1 MSSRLW
7 LTCCFVVLLISG
19 LSMTTGVSMASGDAA
34 ADPTCLNLVQNSNM
48 ELGSGWLFAPSP
60 APGIYTTE
68 QAFSPTR
75 SARLGITTASNVNA
89 FSSMRQTI
97 VVPSGDTLRLRLQ
110 VLQLSQPLDPNAQQE
125 IRILDATTGATLRQ
139 VWSSLSNDAV
149 WKGLQF
155 DLSEFLGRTIVLY
168 INARNDGAGGRT
180 AMYVDDV
187 VLELCSEG
195 GPTATWTPTSGFV
208 TATPTPWVVTNTP
221 TPPLFV
227 TATPTPVVVTN
238 TPTPG
243 GFVTATPT
251 PVVVTNTPTP
261 GGFVTATPT
270 AVVVTNT
277 PTPGGFVTA
286 TPTFVV
292 VTNTPT
298 PTVFVVTNTPSPSSP
313 TITPTFT
320 PIPPPPGGTC
330 KECLLNTGFEEWGSW
345 YFAKTNLQAAYS
357 GAQAHTGIRSAV
369 MGNPNPS
376 APNFVS
382 YSSVRQKVVLPKGE
396 IRTAFLDFW
405 HYTVSDLEG
414 DDRQEAIILD
424 ANTGRTLEVLWRVNR
439 NDRAW
444 QPEHFDLTRYL
455 GRAIVVYFNVY
466 NGGGSGRASMYIDDV
481 QLSICGNIAPA
492 PAPPTVPV
500 TTGVDPEPPL
510 PVEIPTSAVA
520 SDQIVISAI
529 GAATPSFPIA
539 TVIASSPSSSPP
551 LEMAVEVSEPGLLTR
566 FWNFIRQPLNCF
578 LTIILLVV
586 FGLVIYLLLRIVRR
600 IWPG

>member
-7 LTCCFVVLLISG
+7 LTCCLVALLISG
-19 LSMTTGVSMASGDAA
+19 LSMTTGVSMASGAAA

-48 ELGSGWLFAPSP
+48 ELSSGWLFAPSP
-60 APGIYTTE
+60 APGLYTTE

-75 SARLGITTASNVNA
+75 SARLGITTGGNVSA
-89 FSSMRQTI
+89 YSSMRQTV
-97 VVPSGDTLRLRLQ
+97 VVPSGDQLRLRLQ
-110 VLQLSQPLDPNAQQE
+110 VLQLSQPPDSNDQQE
-125 IRILDATTGATLRQ
+125 IRILDATTGTTLRQ

-168 INARNDGAGGRT
+168 INARNDGAGGKT
-180 AMYVDDV
+180 ALYVDDV
-187 VLELCSEG
+187 VLELCTDG
-195 GPTATWTPTSGFV
+195 GPTPTGTPTSGFV
-208 TATPTPWVVTNTP
+208 TATPTGSFITATPTSWVVTNTP
-221 TPPLFV
+221 TPPPFV
-227 TATPTPVVVTN
+227 TATPTAWVVTN

-251 PVVVTNTPTP
+251 LNVVTNTPTP
-261 GGFVTATPT
+261 PTPIVTNTPT
-270 AVVVTNT
+270 LYIVTNT
-277 PTPGGFVTA
+277 PTPST
-286 TPTFVV
+286 
-292 VTNTPT
+292 
-298 PTVFVVTNTPSPSSP
+298 P
-313 TITPTFT
+313 TITPTYT
-320 PIPPPPGGTC
+320 PVTPGPGGAC
-330 KECLLNTGFEEWGSW
+330 KECLLNTGFEDWGNW

-369 MGNPNPS
+369 MGNPNSS
-376 APNFVS
+376 APNYVS

-396 IRTAFLDFW
+396 IKTAYLDFW

-455 GRAIVVYFNVY
+455 GRAIVIYFNVY
-466 NGGGSGRASMYIDDV
+466 NGGGSGRASMYIDDA
-481 QLSICGNIAPA
+481 QLSICGTIAPA
-492 PAPPTVPV
+492 PATVPV
-500 TTGVDPEPPL
+500 TTGPIPEPLFP
-510 PVEIPTSAVA
+510 EAIPTSPALPT
-520 SDQIVISAI
+520 QIVISAF
-529 GAATPSFPIA
+529 GPATPSFPIA
-539 TVIASSPSSSPP
+539 TVVASSPSSSPP
-551 LEMAVEVSEPGLLTR
+551 LEMAVVVSEPSLLTR

-600 IWPG
+600 IWPGGSGGQ